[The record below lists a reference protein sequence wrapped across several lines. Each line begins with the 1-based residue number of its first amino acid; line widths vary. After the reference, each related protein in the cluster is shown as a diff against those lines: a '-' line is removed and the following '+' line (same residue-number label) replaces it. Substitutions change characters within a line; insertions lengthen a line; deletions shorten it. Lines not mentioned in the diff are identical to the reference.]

1 MQNATG
7 GGTSILPEDRNDF
20 HGAIVSDLVS
30 VIAHVHASIDLIE
43 SAIPAEVPLGYQEI
57 GSNVIVLDD
66 LTPRYASARA
76 ALRSCQAHLG
86 AALRFLQ
93 NTGTP
98 QSETGTAGAAPPPL
112 RLSGC
117 A

>member
-7 GGTSILPEDRNDF
+7 GGTSALPEDRNDF
-20 HGAIVSDLVS
+20 HGAIVSDIASL
-30 VIAHVHASIDLIE
+30 IAHVHASMDLIE

-57 GSNVIVLDD
+57 GNNVIVLDD

-76 ALRSCQAHLG
+76 ALNSCQAHLG
-86 AALRFLQ
+86 AALRLLQ
-93 NTGTP
+93 NTRAP
-98 QSETGTAGAAPPPL
+98 QPETSAASPATGPF
-112 RLSGC
+112 

>member
-7 GGTSILPEDRNDF
+7 GGTSALAEDRNDF

-30 VIAHVHASIDLIE
+30 VIAHIHASMDLIE
-43 SAIPAEVPLGYQEI
+43 SAVPAEIPLGYQEI

-76 ALRSCQAHLG
+76 ALNSCQVHLG
-86 AALRFLQ
+86 AVLRSLQ
-93 NTGTP
+93 NTRTP
-98 QSETGTAGAAPPPL
+98 QPETRAASSAPRPV
-112 RLSGC
+112 